1 MIVEFM
7 ERIKL
12 LEEQLA
18 LTALRASEMRC
29 LLQRQADSRR
39 EDALELL
46 RKLYP
51 EDYEREET
59 NE

>member
-1 MIVEFM
+1 M